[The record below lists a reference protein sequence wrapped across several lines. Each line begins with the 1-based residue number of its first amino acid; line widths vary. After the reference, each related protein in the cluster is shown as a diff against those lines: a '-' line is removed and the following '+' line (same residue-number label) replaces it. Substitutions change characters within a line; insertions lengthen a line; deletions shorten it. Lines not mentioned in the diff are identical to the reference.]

1 MPLTTPIAAPVGR
14 RGLWR
19 GRWARR
25 GGLAVAIV
33 GLAAVPV
40 GVSAGG
46 TAGATQSK
54 AASASTTV
62 DLSGVTVNFGD
73 QVKYY
78 QTVAQGGN
86 ALQGAP
92 YSVSW
97 SNFLG
102 GPPVVTAE
110 TGGSVD
116 VGFMAETP
124 TIFAQAAGDPIKVI
138 GVQQGVPGSP
148 SPFAIM
154 VPSGSSIK
162 KISQLKGKTVAVDEG
177 TVSQYALVKI
187 LQKGGLSYKS
197 VQVDNL
203 SLPAVAA
210 ALESGRVDA
219 AALDE
224 PFISQIEAAHKG
236 TVLASG
242 EGVTTYL
249 NYLVASQSALSNP
262 KKAAAIVDLAAR
274 LYKAAA
280 QLQKNPQL
288 AAETYVKTYGVT
300 MAEAESVVKSARV
313 TLTPIN
319 PAVIR
324 YQQQEANTFAQLGLI
339 PNKINVSK
347 AFSLSVNRQVMA
359 AVAGK

>member
-1 MPLTTPIAAPVGR
+1 MP
-14 RGLWR
+14 RG
-19 GRWARR
+19 
-25 GGLAVAIV
+25 AVAGVAPGAADGRARAPPLAIL
-33 GLAAVPV
+33 GLAAVPL
-40 GVSAGG
+40 GVSATGP
-46 TAGATQSK
+46 AGAAQSK
-54 AASASTTV
+54 GTSTSTTV
-62 DLSGVTVNFGD
+62 NLSGVTVNFGD

-92 YSVSW
+92 YSVNW

-124 TIFAQAAGDPIKVI
+124 VIFAQAAGDPVKVI
-138 GVQQGVPGSP
+138 GVQQQVSGSP
-148 SPFAIM
+148 SPFAVM
-154 VPSGSSIK
+154 VPSGSPIK

-203 SLPAVAA
+203 SLPAVTA
-210 ALESGRVDA
+210 ALESGKVDA

-224 PFISQIEAAHKG
+224 PFISQVEAAHKG

-249 NYLVASQSALSNP
+249 NYLVATQSALSNP
-262 KKAAAIVDLAAR
+262 KKAAAIVNLAGR
-274 LYKAAA
+274 LYRAQA
-280 QLQKNPQL
+280 QLQKDPQL

-300 MAEAESVVKSARV
+300 MAVAESVVKSARV
-313 TLTPIN
+313 SLTPVT
-319 PAVIR
+319 PAIIR
-324 YQQQEANTFAQLGLI
+324 YQQQEADAFNQLGLI
-339 PNKINVSK
+339 PDKINVSK
-347 AFSLSVNRQVMA
+347 VFSLSVNRQVVAA
-359 AVAGK
+359 AVG